1 MKNNNNN
8 TKIIITKKKIN
19 NKKKKSTLP
28 VQMCPLDYLHPPRCT
43 DIESPVE
50 LASP

>member
-1 MKNNNNN
+1 MKNNNKN
-8 TKIIITKKKIN
+8 TKIIITKKKI
-19 NKKKKSTLP
+19 KKKSTLP